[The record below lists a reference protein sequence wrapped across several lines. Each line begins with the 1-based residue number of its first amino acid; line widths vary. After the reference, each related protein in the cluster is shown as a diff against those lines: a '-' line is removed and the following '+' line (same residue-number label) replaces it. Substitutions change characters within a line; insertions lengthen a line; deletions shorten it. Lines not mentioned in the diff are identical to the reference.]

1 MIDDLY
7 SFFNFYN
14 STFLI
19 LGNITVLP
27 AFIHFNSYF
36 SNFPTLASFPPKYL
50 TANDMEFYPW
60 EYWVLAAYLKV
71 TRTFSEV
78 HHFIL
83 KFVFL
88 YSTNMISTCSIKI
101 ISPKSST
108 KSMIQEINQTYPV
121 TSWLSYTFPSLKSL
135 RRIPKVPYHQA
146 MFSEDQFNTCL
157 RADCSWEFVYFNEQG
172 ICVRVFEFKFWVQH
186 WGRVKWLSIS
196 VLQFPH
202 LFLIS

>member
-1 MIDDLY
+1 M
-7 SFFNFYN
+7 
-14 STFLI
+14 
-19 LGNITVLP
+19 
-27 AFIHFNSYF
+27 
-36 SNFPTLASFPPKYL
+36 
-50 TANDMEFYPW
+50 
-60 EYWVLAAYLKV
+60 

-121 TSWLSYTFPSLKSL
+121 TPWLSYTFPSLKSL

-172 ICVRVFEFKFWVQH
+172 ICVRVFESNTEGEWSD
-186 WGRVKWLSIS
+186 LIS
-196 VLQFPH
+196 LCFS
-202 LFLIS
+202 FLIFSLSLRLFYFMSYYLGYFLQQCLEHREHYISTSHCYLFIA